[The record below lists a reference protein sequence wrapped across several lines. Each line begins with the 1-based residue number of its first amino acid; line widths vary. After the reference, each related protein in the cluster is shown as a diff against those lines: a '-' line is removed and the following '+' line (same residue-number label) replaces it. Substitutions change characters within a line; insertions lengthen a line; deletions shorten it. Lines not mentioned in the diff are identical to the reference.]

1 MLTMPGK
8 VSDLLKQRRIMLFGS
23 VSAESAQG
31 VCSQALYLGSF
42 SREPISLYI
51 NSPGGSVSDGLAMLD
66 CLQAACTELWTITT
80 GRAASMGAV
89 LLAAGTPGRR
99 YVSKNCSVMLHQ
111 VAGMC
116 GGSAPDIH
124 RQHTE
129 LQRVNDHMVALLAR
143 YTGRDPEGVKTDI
156 DRDLYLTPEQA
167 IEYGIADHI
176 LP

>member
-8 VSDLLKQRRIMLFGS
+8 VSDLLKQRRIMLFGT
-23 VSAESAQG
+23 VSAESAQA
-31 VCSQALYLGSF
+31 VCSQALYLGSYN
-42 SREPISLYI
+42 REPVTLYI

-66 CLQAACTELWTITT
+66 CLHGACSEVWTVAT

-99 YVSKNCSVMLHQ
+99 YVSPNATIMLHQ
-111 VAGMC
+111 VAGLC

-129 LQRVNDHMVALLAR
+129 LQRVNDHMVNLLAR
-143 YTGRDPEGVKTDI
+143 YTGKDPEQVKRDI

-167 IEYGIADHI
+167 IEYGIADHVTQ
-176 LP
+176 